1 MDVAARL
8 IALREA
14 RGYTTNRLANLAGV
28 SQSFVRDI
36 ERRAKRPT
44 VETLSL
50 LCDALGVSLRDFLT
64 SPALRRGR
72 MPSCGAS
79 GGSPPGS
86 RRLCSTFWTPWS
98 GRGRPL

>member
-50 LCDALGVSLRDFLT
+50 LCDALGVSLRDFFDEPGPPPGEDAL
-64 SPALRRGR
+64 LRRI
-72 MPSCGAS
+72 
-79 GGSPPGS
+79 
-86 RRLCSTFWTPWS
+86 RRLTP
-98 GRGRPL
+98 RQQEAQLHFLDALER